1 MLKKITV
8 GLVLIFWP
16 LSLFLANTFPN
27 FLNYLFPIFQ
37 PKFAILPLLFLI
49 LNFKKRYMKL
59 VILSLILLIILWRPF
74 FGQTIFKFDY
84 EKGQQ
89 VLQRSQLYPNVY
101 LARIFQNKARI
112 PLDKFTNNF
121 FALTDPNNY
130 FFGFAP
136 RQITVDNQNLIKF
149 PFLSLVFI
157 LIALFNITSLK
168 HRKIVLTFLIAAII
182 NLSILSSFDRNDF
195 ILYFPLSILI
205 IHGINVFNKK
215 YPKSMKIFYL
225 MFIVFSSFE
234 LIRIF
239 VK

>member
-59 VILSLILLIILWRPF
+59 VILSLIFII
-74 FGQTIFKFDY
+74 
-84 EKGQQ
+84 
-89 VLQRSQLYPNVY
+89 
-101 LARIFQNKARI
+101 
-112 PLDKFTNNF
+112 
-121 FALTDPNNY
+121 
-130 FFGFAP
+130 
-136 RQITVDNQNLIKF
+136 
-149 PFLSLVFI
+149 
-157 LIALFNITSLK
+157 IALFNITSLK

>member
-49 LNFKKRYMKL
+49 LNFEKRYIKL
-59 VILSLILLIILWRPF
+59 
-74 FGQTIFKFDY
+74 
-84 EKGQQ
+84 
-89 VLQRSQLYPNVY
+89 
-101 LARIFQNKARI
+101 
-112 PLDKFTNNF
+112 
-121 FALTDPNNY
+121 
-130 FFGFAP
+130 
-136 RQITVDNQNLIKF
+136 
-149 PFLSLVFI
+149 
-157 LIALFNITSLK
+157 
-168 HRKIVLTFLIAAII
+168 VLTFLIAAII

-215 YPKSMKIFYL
+215 YPKSRKIFYL